1 MSEVEELREEIARL
15 KELREELIS
24 LKEQQ
29 QEDRLTIGFGNKGN
43 VKVGGKALGQR
54 FPVTLYA
61 PSWLKVLDQAD
72 EIRQF
77 IEDNKDNLTW
87 ER

>member
-1 MSEVEELREEIARL
+1 MSESERIAELEAQLAAL
-15 KELREELIS
+15 KDDD
-24 LKEQQ
+24 K
-29 QEDRLTIGFGNKGN
+29 LTIGFGNKGN

>member
-1 MSEVEELREEIARL
+1 MSRIEELEA
-15 KELREELIS
+15 ELE
-24 LKEQQ
+24 
-29 QEDRLTIGFGNKGN
+29 RLTIDQKLTIKIGNKNN
-43 VKVGGKALGQR
+43 VVVGGKALGQR

-77 IEDNKDNLTW
+77 IEDNRSKLTW

>member
-1 MSEVEELREEIARL
+1 MSEVEELRAEIARL
-15 KELREELIS
+15 KG
-24 LKEQQ
+24 QQ
-29 QEDRLTIGFGNKGN
+29 QEDKLTIGFGN
-43 VKVGGKALGQR
+43 KVGGKALGQR

-77 IEDNKDNLTW
+77 IEDNRDALTW

>member
-1 MSEVEELREEIARL
+1 MTEAQEIQALKDELAALRAQ
-15 KELREELIS
+15 KED
-24 LKEQQ
+24 K
-29 QEDRLTIGFGNKGN
+29 LTIKIGNKQN
-43 VKVGGKALGQR
+43 VVVGGKALGQR

-61 PSWLKVLDQAD
+61 PSWIKVLDQAE

-77 IEDNKDNLTW
+77 IEDNKDSLTW

>member
-1 MSEVEELREEIARL
+1 MSEVEELRAEIARL
-15 KELREELIS
+15 KQ
-24 LKEQQ
+24 QQ
-29 QEDRLTIGFGNKGN
+29 QEDKVTIGFGNKGN

-61 PSWLKVLDQAD
+61 PSWLKILDQAD

-77 IEDNKDNLTW
+77 IEDNKDALVW

>member
-1 MSEVEELREEIARL
+1 MSESERIAELEAQLEAL
-15 KELREELIS
+15 KDDD
-24 LKEQQ
+24 K
-29 QEDRLTIGFGNKGN
+29 LTIGFGNKGN

-77 IEDNKDNLTW
+77 IIDNKDNLTW

>member
-1 MSEVEELREEIARL
+1 MNNKGNEMNEVEELRAEIARL
-15 KELREELIS
+15 KG
-24 LKEQQ
+24 QQ
-29 QEDRLTIGFGNKGN
+29 EEDRLTIKIGNKQN
-43 VKVGGKALGQR
+43 VVVGGKALGQR

-61 PSWLKVLDQAD
+61 TSWLKVLDQAD

-77 IEDNKDNLTW
+77 IEDNKDSLTW